1 MASQIFKNTV
11 PKELLKKFLE
21 DNSISKGNK
30 FVFSKVCFKKSQLKN
45 TIHPLLEKI
54 KPYYFPSK
62 QFYITRSDNY
72 KNFIT
77 IIRQICKFHN
87 IGFVSNIKYN
97 KSKYEINYSIFFPEQ
112 STDT

>member
-1 MASQIFKNTV
+1 LASQIFKNPV
-11 PKELLKKFLE
+11 PIELLKKFLE
-21 DNSISKGNK
+21 ENSITRGNE
-30 FVFSKVCFKKSQLKN
+30 FVFSKIFFKKAKLKN
-45 TIHPLLEKI
+45 TIQPFLEKT

-62 QFYITRSDNY
+62 QFYVTRSDNY

>member
-11 PKELLKKFLE
+11 PIELLKKFLE
-21 DNSISKGNK
+21 DNSISKANK

-45 TIHPLLEKI
+45 TIQPLLEKI
-54 KPYYFPSK
+54 KPHYFPSK
-62 QFYITRSDNY
+62 QFYVTRSDNY

-97 KSKYEINYSIFFPEQ
+97 KSKYEIIYTIVFPEQ
-112 STDT
+112 PTYT